1 MSPKET
7 GVFIAALR
15 KEIGITQQEL
25 AQKLQVT
32 AKAVSRWETG
42 KGYPDITILPEIS
55 NVFNVS
61 VNEILNGK
69 RCKKDETVEICEE
82 TILNAYHQAK
92 KELKMKKLKFL
103 TLLIGMICITLNLWY
118 TLNFIPI
125 SFATSEHVKYF
136 LISAALPIISTLLM
150 LSFPLLLIIQNH
162 KRKTS
167 KVLPIISIVVNS
179 IIFIAAISL
188 TLTAGMPNYLILNKL
203 NLVNS
208 YAAYLIT
215 FLGGGGLWFIIGF
228 SLIIVGSILS
238 LPKKN

>member
-82 TILNAYHQAK
+82 TILNAYRQAK

-103 TLLIGMICITLNLWY
+103 TLLIGMICITLSLRY
-118 TLNFIPI
+118 TLNFIPV
-125 SFATSEHVKYF
+125 SFQVKYF

-188 TLTAGMPNYLILNKL
+188 TLTAGMPNYLILSKL

>member
-82 TILNAYHQAK
+82 TILNTYRQAK

-188 TLTAGMPNYLILNKL
+188 TLTAGMPNYLILSKL

-215 FLGGGGLWFIIGF
+215 FLGSGGLWFIIGF

>member
-103 TLLIGMICITLNLWY
+103 TLLIGMVCITLNLWY

-136 LISAALPIISTLLM
+136 LISAMLPIISTLLM

-188 TLTAGMPNYLILNKL
+188 TLTAGMPNYLILSKL

-215 FLGGGGLWFIIGF
+215 FLGSGGLWFIVGF

>member
-82 TILNAYHQAK
+82 TILNAYRQAK

-103 TLLIGMICITLNLWY
+103 TLLIGMVCITLNLRY
-118 TLNFIPI
+118 TLNFIPV
-125 SFATSEHVKYF
+125 SFQVKYF

-179 IIFIAAISL
+179 VIFIAAISL
-188 TLTAGMPNYLILNKL
+188 TLTAGMPNYLILSKL

-215 FLGGGGLWFIIGF
+215 FLGSGGLWFIVGF

>member
-69 RCKKDETVEICEE
+69 RCKKDETEEICEE

-103 TLLIGMICITLNLWY
+103 TLLIGMVCITLNLWY
-118 TLNFIPI
+118 TLNFIPV
-125 SFATSEHVKYF
+125 SFQVKYF

>member
-103 TLLIGMICITLNLWY
+103 TLLIGMVCITLNLWY

-162 KRKTS
+162 KRKTG

-179 IIFIAAISL
+179 IIFIAAIFL
-188 TLTAGMPNYLILNKL
+188 TWTAGMPKYLILNKL